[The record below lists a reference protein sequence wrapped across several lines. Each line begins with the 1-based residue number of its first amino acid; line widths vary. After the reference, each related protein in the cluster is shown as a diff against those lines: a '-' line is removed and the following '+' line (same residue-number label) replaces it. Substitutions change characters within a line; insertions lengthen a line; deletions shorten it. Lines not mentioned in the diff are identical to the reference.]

1 MKKARI
7 FRSSFHVKF
16 FDMFVF
22 FFLFRMIRHWVNSL
36 FRVHAEMLWVREIQ
50 NCIHY
55 TLFLL
60 FLYKSHMLGTRKRF
74 FPLFLCLS
82 SRRVTVLVYGAIGF
96 YCFYFNNLKWH
107 IFAERLINYSW
118 FFFFLCLSYLK
129 LFVLSLFFCLFVMKK
144 KWNKKSIIWI
154 SGRVKSS
161 HMNRK
166 KNVLLFLACKRL

>member
-1 MKKARI
+1 MLKCYE
-7 FRSSFHVKF
+7 FVKYKT
-16 FDMFVF
+16 VYIIHF
-22 FFLFRMIRHWVNSL
+22 FFVVPLQIA
-36 FRVHAEMLWVREIQ
+36 HAWNEKKI
-50 NCIHY
+50 
-55 TLFLL
+55 
-60 FLYKSHMLGTRKRF
+60 F

-82 SRRVTVLVYGAIGF
+82 SRRVIVLVYGAIGF

-129 LFVLSLFFCLFVMKK
+129 LFVLSLFVCNVKKK

-166 KNVLLFLACKRL
+166 KIVLLFLACKRL